1 MSLAVVL
8 GWASKDEEQIGGE
21 RETKRKLPGL
31 IEDGR
36 RSVEL
41 LGFSLWVR
49 GEIFGEE
56 IGRAHV

>member
-1 MSLAVVL
+1 MKNKL
-8 GWASKDEEQIGGE
+8 EERE
-21 RETKRKLPGL
+21 RETERRLPGL

-49 GEIFGEE
+49 GEIFGEGSE
-56 IGRAHV
+56 KEADALNHFLFF

>member
-1 MSLAVVL
+1 MVGRARMKNKL
-8 GWASKDEEQIGGE
+8 EERE
-21 RETKRKLPGL
+21 RETERRLPGL

-41 LGFSLWVR
+41 L
-49 GEIFGEE
+49 E